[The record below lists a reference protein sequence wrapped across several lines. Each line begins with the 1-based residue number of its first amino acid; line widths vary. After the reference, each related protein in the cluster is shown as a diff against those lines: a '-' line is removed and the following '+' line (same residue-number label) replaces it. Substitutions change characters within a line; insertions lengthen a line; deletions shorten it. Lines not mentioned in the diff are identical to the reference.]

1 MAAGMAAQTTTGE
14 EAAMQAVAA
23 AMRDAAATASEHAAK
38 VKESANEAGTTALES
53 ISRLVYTGSYV
64 LAYGV
69 VYATVFVASSL
80 PQDNPLMRGL
90 RDGGRA
96 AMVEFDAD

>member
-1 MAAGMAAQTTTGE
+1 
-14 EAAMQAVAA
+14 
-23 AMRDAAATASEHAAK
+23 
-38 VKESANEAGTTALES
+38 
-53 ISRLVYTGSYV
+53 V

-96 AMVEFDAD
+96 AMVELDAD